1 MEILVGRVTADAK
14 VYTLKDERQV
24 VNFSIA
30 VNDSYKLKG
39 NGEVKKVM
47 RFFKCGYWLNAGM
60 AKYLTKGALVELSGR
75 IGVDSY
81 KDMQGEAKASLTM
94 HVNSIKLH
102 GSPKGEAGR
111 PAVQPTA
118 AAAAAPVDDLPF

>member
-30 VNDSYKLKG
+30 VNDSYKPKG
-39 NGEVKKVM
+39 SSEAKKVV

-60 AKYLTKGALVELSGR
+60 AKYLTKGTLVELSGR
-75 IGVDSY
+75 IGIDAY

-94 HVNSIKLH
+94 HVNSVKLH
-102 GSPKGEAGR
+102 GSPKGEASR
-111 PAVQPTA
+111 PAAQPA
-118 AAAAAPVDDLPF
+118 AATPTDDLPF

>member
-1 MEILVGRVTADAK
+1 MEILVGRVTANAT

-30 VNDSYKLKG
+30 VNDSYKPKG
-39 NGEVKKVM
+39 SNEAKKVV

-60 AKYLTKGALVELSGR
+60 AKYLTKGALVELCGR
-75 IGVDSY
+75 IGIDAY

-102 GSPKGEAGR
+102 GSPKGEASQ
-111 PAVQPTA
+111 PAAKPA
-118 AAAAAPVDDLPF
+118 AATPTDDLPF

>member
-30 VNDSYKLKG
+30 VNESYKLKG
-39 NGEVKKVM
+39 SGEVKKIV
-47 RFFKCGYWLNAGM
+47 RYFKCAYWLRAEI
-60 AKYLTKGALVELSGR
+60 AKYLTKGAIVELCGR

-81 KDMQGEAKASLTM
+81 KDMQGEAKAALTL
-94 HVNSIKLH
+94 HVNNIKLH
-102 GSPKGEAGR
+102 SGNKLSATA
-111 PAVQPTA
+111 PAQPA
-118 AAAAAPVDDLPF
+118 AATATVDDLPF